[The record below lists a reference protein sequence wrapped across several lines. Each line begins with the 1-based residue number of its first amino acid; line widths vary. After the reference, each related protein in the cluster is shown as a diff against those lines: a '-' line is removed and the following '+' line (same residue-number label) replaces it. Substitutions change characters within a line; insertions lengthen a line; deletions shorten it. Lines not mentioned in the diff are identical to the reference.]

1 MTTPARNDVTQLL
14 LDWSKG
20 ERAALDSLLPLIY
33 DELRRVAAG
42 YLKRERAGH
51 TLQPTALVNEAYLQ
65 LAGEKRV
72 DWESRAHFFGAA
84 ARLMRRILIDHARSR
99 NALKR
104 GGGEFKETLTE
115 ALVASKP
122 HQLDLLALD
131 SALNKLAALNPQQCR
146 VVELRYI
153 VGFSLEET
161 AEILS
166 LSVATV
172 KRYWVTAQAFLLQ
185 QMESSGQQAG
195 KDDEAAKSG

>member
-20 ERAALDSLLPLIY
+20 DKGALDSLVPLIY
-33 DELRRVAAG
+33 DELRRIAAG

-65 LAGEKRV
+65 LASERRV

-84 ARLMRRILIDHARSR
+84 ARLMRRILVDHARSR
-99 NALKR
+99 DALKR
-104 GGGEFKETLTE
+104 GGGEFKATLTE
-115 ALVASKP
+115 ALVACHP
-122 HQLDLLALD
+122 PELDLLALD
-131 SALNKLAALNPQQCR
+131 SALNQLAALNPQQCR

-153 VGFSLEET
+153 VGFSIEET

-172 KRYWVTAQAFLLQ
+172 KRYWVTAQAFLLK
-185 QMESSGQQAG
+185 QMEAPSHSAG
-195 KDDEAAKSG
+195 KR

>member
-1 MTTPARNDVTQLL
+1 MTTPAPNDVTQLL

-20 ERAALDSLLPLIY
+20 DKAAFDKLLPLIY
-33 DELRRVAAG
+33 DELRRVAAS

-65 LAGEKRV
+65 LAGESRV

-84 ARLMRRILIDHARSR
+84 AGLMRRILVDHARSR

-104 GGGEFKETLTE
+104 GGGEFKTELTE
-115 ALVASKP
+115 ALVTSKP
-122 HQLDLLALD
+122 PQLDLLALD
-131 SALNKLAALNPQQCR
+131 SALSKLAALNPQQCR

-153 VGFSLEET
+153 IGFSIEET

-172 KRYWVTAQAFLLQ
+172 KRYWVTAQAFLLK
-185 QMESSGQQAG
+185 QMEDPIRQAVRE
-195 KDDEAAKSG
+195 EASE

>member
-1 MTTPARNDVTQLL
+1 MTNPARNDVTQLL

-20 ERAALDSLLPLIY
+20 DKAALDRLLPLIY
-33 DELRRVAAG
+33 NELRKIAAG
-42 YLKRERAGH
+42 YLKRERPGH

-84 ARLMRRILIDHARSR
+84 ARLMRRVLVDHARSR

-104 GGGEFKETLTE
+104 GGGDFKATLTE
-115 ALVASKP
+115 ALIAAKSP
-122 HQLDLLALD
+122 QLDLIALD
-131 SALNKLAALNPQQCR
+131 SALNQLAALNPQQCQ

-153 VGFSLEET
+153 VGFSIEET

-172 KRYWVTAQAFLLQ
+172 KRYWVTAQAFLLKQ
-185 QMESSGQQAG
+185 LEDSPERQE
-195 KDDEAAKSG
+195 KDDEAARSR

>member
-1 MTTPARNDVTQLL
+1 MNTSARNDVTQLL

-20 ERAALDSLLPLIY
+20 NKAALDSLLPLIY

-65 LAGEKRV
+65 LAGERRV
-72 DWESRAHFFGAA
+72 GWESRAHFFGAA
-84 ARLMRRILIDHARSR
+84 ARLMRRILVDHARSR

-104 GGGEFKETLTE
+104 GGGEFRATLTE
-115 ALVASKP
+115 ALAASKP
-122 HQLDLLALD
+122 SELDLLALD

-153 VGFSLEET
+153 VGFSIEET

-172 KRYWVTAQAFLLQ
+172 KRYWVTAQAFLLK
-185 QMESSGQQAG
+185 QMESPGR
-195 KDDEAAKSG
+195 

>member
-1 MTTPARNDVTQLL
+1 MTTTRTNVTQLL
-14 LDWSKG
+14 LEWSKG
-20 ERAALDSLLPLIY
+20 DKSALNDLLPLIY

-42 YLKRERAGH
+42 YLKRERPGH

-72 DWESRAHFFGAA
+72 DWENRAHFFGAA

-104 GGGEFKETLTE
+104 GAGEFKETLTE
-115 ALVASKP
+115 ALVA
-122 HQLDLLALD
+122 HQPPQVDLIALD
-131 SALNKLAALNPQQCR
+131 SALDKLAALNPQQVR

-153 VGFSLEET
+153 VGFSIEET

-172 KRYWVTAQAFLLQ
+172 KRYWVTAQAFLLK
-185 QMESSGQQAG
+185 QMSAQE
-195 KDDEAAKSG
+195 K